1 MVMTGS
7 ILALAL
13 FAALGG
19 SPSAPPQAEALSE
32 AASRL
37 RHVEADDRGV
47 DDRAVLQEQARE
59 ERDAAEESR
68 AVSQPAAE
76 PDTAGEP
83 EGLRPR
89 PDGERR
95 PVRRR
100 RNPD

>member
-1 MVMTGS
+1 MTITGS
-7 ILALAL
+7 VLALAL
-13 FAALGG
+13 LAAHGG
-19 SPSAPPQAEALSE
+19 SPPAPPPAEALSE
-32 AASRL
+32 AANRL
-37 RHVEADDRGV
+37 RHVDDRGV

-68 AVSQPAAE
+68 TASQPGAE
-76 PDTAGEP
+76 PDTANEP

>member
-1 MVMTGS
+1 MTITGS
-7 ILALAL
+7 VLALAL
-13 FAALGG
+13 LAAHGG
-19 SPSAPPQAEALSE
+19 SPPAPPPAEALSE
-32 AASRL
+32 AANRL
-37 RHVEADDRGV
+37 RHVETDDRGV

-68 AVSQPAAE
+68 TASQPGAE
-76 PDTAGEP
+76 PDTANEP